1 MLRVC
6 QQLALLLQ
14 QYHTLSAFLKIIS
27 YFGFGFIS
35 VYNSILFCC
44 LRRNV
49 EPCRHTHDSRST
61 VIVYSARPCL
71 VGLALWVITCGTW
84 WSNTRIK
91 QKASRRCDIQPRCSQ
106 IFVENCD
113 FSLPRMHSTPLLRG
127 FPSKYCHA
135 VWYGKTRMVWLP
147 DGEKILNICLFILTE
162 CTNVTDRH
170 RLTAKAVLDAGI
182 TWQKLTTTTELK
194 QRNAINYK
202 SINYKEVAK
211 I

>member
-1 MLRVC
+1 
-6 QQLALLLQ
+6 
-14 QYHTLSAFLKIIS
+14 
-27 YFGFGFIS
+27 
-35 VYNSILFCC
+35 
-44 LRRNV
+44 
-49 EPCRHTHDSRST
+49 
-61 VIVYSARPCL
+61 
-71 VGLALWVITCGTW
+71 
-84 WSNTRIK
+84 
-91 QKASRRCDIQPRCSQ
+91 
-106 IFVENCD
+106 
-113 FSLPRMHSTPLLRG
+113 
-127 FPSKYCHA
+127 
-135 VWYGKTRMVWLP
+135 MVWLP